1 VIHEN
6 KIFISVILNFFPFVN
21 CAIDPLY
28 DPLRSEASLKP
39 CISFLYETSSN
50 KSNLN
55 ILFQNVR
62 SLHLHVEDAV
72 CDYSVQAR
80 VNILVERALCSTDTD
95 EAYDMTNFCLY
106 RNDCDPQNTTWTTY
120 GTAVYIRNDVECTV
134 TPLDG
139 TTTIQKW
146 LMLFAVY
153 LVITMYM
160 LLGSVGIYH
169 SKTKVVFSKLVEA
182 LEHLHRTILSEPQ
195 TPVIILWDLE
205 TNVNFMQVASE
216 LKLLWNIWSSKKVTL
231 SW

>member
-1 VIHEN
+1 MIREN
-6 KIFISVILNFFPFVN
+6 KIFLSVILNFFPFVN

-95 EAYDMTNFCLY
+95 EAYDMANFRLY
-106 RNDCDPQNTTWTTY
+106 RNDYDPQNTTRTY
-120 GTAVYIRNDVECTV
+120 GTAVYNRNDVECTCDPYRWNYNNTENTGMQGV
-134 TPLDG
+134 
-139 TTTIQKW
+139 QE
-146 LMLFAVY
+146 LFFV
-153 LVITMYM
+153 
-160 LLGSVGIYH
+160 
-169 SKTKVVFSKLVEA
+169 
-182 LEHLHRTILSEPQ
+182 
-195 TPVIILWDLE
+195 
-205 TNVNFMQVASE
+205 
-216 LKLLWNIWSSKKVTL
+216 
-231 SW
+231 